1 MGKSNRQRRV
11 MKARKRRRPTGP
23 PPMGRF
29 ASGRPPHEPLGRDNT
44 RYRAGELLV
53 MAVWSH
59 QRGLDVERDGY
70 LDELAARPPEA
81 VLPDVEARL
90 TEDVGHLWDAGWQ
103 PTDLHRYVAKR
114 LGADACRLA
123 LVLLAVDARGY
134 ESLGHR
140 VAPGWMAQLDALDVP
155 ITEADLSLTL
165 RLLAPRWRDSLFTAV
180 ELQAVLGSMPS
191 LPRLVDPPSAWVEGR
206 VHPTVDLP
214 AGLLGKIR
222 GLLAKAES
230 TTFDAEAEAYTA
242 KPQELMAR
250 HRIDRALL
258 ADAAAVEATDVVGR
272 RIGIDD
278 PYASAKYLLLAGL
291 AEVNGARAIWSKS
304 LGAATVFGFPVEL
317 DIIEELFTS
326 LLVQAT
332 AAMQR
337 EGSKEDAYGRSRTK
351 AFRRA
356 FLMAYGD
363 RVAERLRHS
372 VDDTVTT
379 VAAETGTDL
388 VPILAARD
396 EAVAARVDEVFPRLR
411 SMSASISD
419 AEGVF
424 AGRLAADRADLGVG
438 PPIER
443 SA

>member
-1 MGKSNRQRRV
+1 M
-11 MKARKRRRPTGP
+11 
-23 PPMGRF
+23 
-29 ASGRPPHEPLGRDNT
+29 
-44 RYRAGELLV
+44 
-53 MAVWSH
+53 
-59 QRGLDVERDGY
+59 
-70 LDELAARPPEA
+70 AARPPDA
-81 VLPDVEARL
+81 VLPDVGARL

-123 LVLLAVDARGY
+123 LDLLAVDARRY

-155 ITEADLSLTL
+155 ITEAGLGLTL
-165 RLLAPRWRDSLFTAV
+165 RHLAPRWHDSLFTAV
-180 ELQAVLGSMPS
+180 ELQAILKLECYS

-214 AGLLGKIR
+214 AGLLAKIR
-222 GLLAKAES
+222 ALLAKAES

-242 KPQELMAR
+242 KAQDLMAR

-258 ADAAAVEATDVVGR
+258 ADAAPVEASDVVGR

-291 AEVNGARAIWSKS
+291 AEVNGARAVWSKS

-351 AFRRA
+351 AFRRS

-424 AGRLAADRADLGVG
+424 AGRLAADRADLGAG

>member
-1 MGKSNRQRRV
+1 MSKHN
-11 MKARKRRRPTGP
+11 RRRSSKTSADDLVRAAIEAMGPFGLPPTTGVVD
-23 PPMGRF
+23 RVAE
-29 ASGRPPHEPLGRDNT
+29 ASPAATTAAFEAHLRPS
-44 RYRAGELLV
+44 V
-53 MAVWSH
+53 
-59 QRGLDVERDGY
+59 
-70 LDELAARPPEA
+70 AAA
-81 VLPDVEARL
+81 
-90 TEDVGHLWDAGWQ
+90 WDRGWQ
-103 PTDLHRYVAKR
+103 PADLHRYVQRRIGSTAAGLLR
-114 LGADACRLA
+114 PVLADDASSYADLGQRA
-123 LVLLAVDARGY
+123 
-134 ESLGHR
+134 
-140 VAPGWMAQLDALDVP
+140 APAWMAQLDDLGVIAGRGDLAAALHQAGPTWRDAV
-155 ITEADLSLTL
+155 EAALLLLGT
-165 RLLAPRWRDSLFTAV
+165 LLALPTI
-180 ELQAVLGSMPS
+180 
-191 LPRLVDPPSAWVEGR
+191 PRLADPPSAWVDGPPR
-206 VHPTVDLP
+206 PVGDVP

-222 GLLAKAES
+222 ALLAKAES

-242 KPQELMAR
+242 KAQELMAR

-258 ADAAAVEATDVVGR
+258 ADAAPVDDTDVVGR

-291 AEVNGARAIWSKS
+291 AQVNGARAVWSKA

-424 AGRLAADRADLGVG
+424 AGRLAADRADLSAG